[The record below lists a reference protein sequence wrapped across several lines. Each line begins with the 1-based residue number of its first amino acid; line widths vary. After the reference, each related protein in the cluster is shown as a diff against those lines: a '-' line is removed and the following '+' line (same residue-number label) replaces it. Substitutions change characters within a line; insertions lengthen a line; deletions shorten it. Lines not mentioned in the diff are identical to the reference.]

1 MPKKKNIKKI
11 LIISLILLVTVI
23 SVRNLVIEAIE
34 RANMETKVYTSVSD
48 FKSIKEIAEYM
59 GCTYIKQVKS
69 SSDLFDTDI
78 YLKFKYELYT
88 DEVSNEEYY
97 YRMIALMLGYL
108 NYESIR
114 LIDQENDI
122 VIAIQADSQKQEI
135 TNLLINGKS
144 NYFANQETLKSIEQY
159 QTFDIVEI
167 EVQSEEITNLIKN
180 NWTTKQIDFGTK
192 ESTYNGYDIYFDE
205 GIEIKTI
212 NKKVFNIVFTEKY
225 QNEVV
230 NGIKVNTSFEDI
242 KSILGTPTFN
252 HQNYIENKQK
262 DIGYIGYKG
271 KDMYIFFSE
280 NEISIYRVEA
290 ANTTTGLADAIKGFN
305 TNADLRSFVSQI
317 TDMWPDYDSYGY
329 DEDYVSLK
337 YSLRGIKI
345 SFTPSEAGVYVYNN
359 YNGYIAD
366 GTTIEEVTK
375 NTELLPKNVNLQ
387 IDQDM
392 VDMYEENR
400 IMQYNNNY
408 GNIFMGKSDYTT
420 SKFAVNVS
428 NNQINFVSTN
438 REVPNSIV
446 NKQANTFLI
455 YSETEFIFDD
465 KDGNIYK
472 YDAFARN
479 LHDLSTDSN
488 ILTVNNQK
496 FMALKG
502 SGIYTYGIEN
512 HVLQQIL
519 KFENEVTGLYNYDNI
534 SIIIGIKNM
543 GIYRYNTQTNEL
555 LALVEGQDEF
565 KITTIYEDKIFYDE
579 TLTIVK

>member
-252 HQNYIENKQK
+252 Q
-262 DIGYIGYKG
+262 
-271 KDMYIFFSE
+271 
-280 NEISIYRVEA
+280 
-290 ANTTTGLADAIKGFN
+290 
-305 TNADLRSFVSQI
+305 
-317 TDMWPDYDSYGY
+317 W
-329 DEDYVSLK
+329 
-337 YSLRGIKI
+337 
-345 SFTPSEAGVYVYNN
+345 
-359 YNGYIAD
+359 
-366 GTTIEEVTK
+366 
-375 NTELLPKNVNLQ
+375 
-387 IDQDM
+387 
-392 VDMYEENR
+392 
-400 IMQYNNNY
+400 
-408 GNIFMGKSDYTT
+408 
-420 SKFAVNVS
+420 
-428 NNQINFVSTN
+428 
-438 REVPNSIV
+438 
-446 NKQANTFLI
+446 
-455 YSETEFIFDD
+455 
-465 KDGNIYK
+465 
-472 YDAFARN
+472 
-479 LHDLSTDSN
+479 
-488 ILTVNNQK
+488 
-496 FMALKG
+496 
-502 SGIYTYGIEN
+502 
-512 HVLQQIL
+512 
-519 KFENEVTGLYNYDNI
+519 
-534 SIIIGIKNM
+534 
-543 GIYRYNTQTNEL
+543 
-555 LALVEGQDEF
+555 
-565 KITTIYEDKIFYDE
+565 
-579 TLTIVK
+579 